1 MNMSGKVIQT
11 LRASPLAAVLSE
23 AALRLL
29 ANCGQVRDYAPGQ
42 FILEP
47 GGQDERLF
55 ILRQGRLALHLK
67 MWSDS
72 GLCDGEAV
80 LELATPGELFGWA
93 VWVRPDRIAVAAQAL
108 EAVSLVA
115 VDLERLG
122 DTEVFTKVGQQ
133 LIVNLYARLQE
144 GGVCPPNVA
153 GLLNLKRAM
162 QV

>member
-1 MNMSGKVIQT
+1 MNMSGKIIQV
-11 LRASPLAAVLSE
+11 LRTCPLTAALSE
-23 AALRLL
+23 AELRLV
-29 ANCGQVRDYAPGQ
+29 ANCGQIHEYASGQ

-55 ILRQGRLALHLK
+55 ILRQGRVALQLK

-80 LELATPGELFGWA
+80 LKLATPGELFGWA
-93 VWVRPDRIAVAAQAL
+93 AWVRPDRIGMAAQAV
-108 EAVSLVA
+108 EATSLVA
-115 VDLERLG
+115 IDLERLG
-122 DTEVFTKVGQQ
+122 DTEVFTKIGQQ

-144 GGVCPPNVA
+144 GGVCPPNVE
-153 GLLNLKRAM
+153 GLLKLKRAM

>member
-1 MNMSGKVIQT
+1 MSGKVIQV
-11 LRASPLAAVLSE
+11 LRTCPLAAALSE
-23 AALRLL
+23 AELRLV
-29 ANCGQVRDYAPGQ
+29 ANCGQVHEYAPGQ

-55 ILRQGRLALHLK
+55 ILRQGRVALQLK

-72 GLCDGEAV
+72 DLCDGEAV
-80 LELATPGELFGWA
+80 LELATPGELFGWVA
-93 VWVRPDRIAVAAQAL
+93 WVRPDRIAVAAQAL

-122 DTEVFTKVGQQ
+122 DTEVFMKVGQQ
-133 LIVNLYARLQE
+133 LIVTLYARLQE

>member
-1 MNMSGKVIQT
+1 MSGKVIQVLRT
-11 LRASPLAAVLSE
+11 CPLRAALSE
-23 AALRLL
+23 AELRLA
-29 ANCGQVRDYAPGQ
+29 ANCGQVHEYAPGQ

-55 ILRQGRLALHLK
+55 ILRQGRVALHLK

-93 VWVRPDRIAVAAQAL
+93 AWVRPDRIAVAAQTVKAT
-108 EAVSLVA
+108 SLVTI
-115 VDLERLG
+115 DLDRLG
-122 DTEVFTKVGQQ
+122 DSEVFRKIGQQ

-144 GGVCPPNVA
+144 SGVCPPNVA